1 MENIIIESARVSFME
16 GILIAIGI
24 LWLLGFLRK
33 TVYVPVVIK
42 ETKAEEEKEVIVKN
56 DQHTIYKEKKNKDE
70 SYTDFEELKS

>member
-1 MENIIIESARVSFME
+1 MQDVIIESARVSFFE
-16 GILIAIGI
+16 GILVAIGI

-42 ETKAEEEKEVIVKN
+42 ESRKEEKDVVVKN
-56 DQHTIYKEKKNKDE
+56 DQHTIYREKKNPNE

>member
-1 MENIIIESARVSFME
+1 MENIIIESARISLFE
-16 GILIAIGI
+16 GVLIIIGI

-42 ETKAEEEKEVIVKN
+42 ETKKEEEKEVVVKN
-56 DQHTIYKEKKNKDE
+56 DQHTIYREKKNPNE

>member
-1 MENIIIESARVSFME
+1 MQDILIETARVSFFE

-24 LWLLGFLRK
+24 LWLLGFLKK

-42 ETKAEEEKEVIVKN
+42 ESKKEEKDVVVKN
-56 DQHTIYKEKKNKDE
+56 EQHTIYREKKNPDE